1 MFAEAFAKIGVNDYL
16 QRAIENPAVMVESVY
31 YVKKVVMAT
40 FNCWMKK
47 EKITSTSSVDTRHL
61 KVKDTE

>member
-31 YVKKVVMAT
+31 YV
-40 FNCWMKK
+40 
-47 EKITSTSSVDTRHL
+47 IYISVY
-61 KVKDTE
+61 V